1 MPSQARDS
9 FNVGF
14 NGISNDKTPL
24 HDSLSARHT
33 FPRRDAVPRRNLSGE
48 FLSAA
53 IPAAILFVCMA
64 LTFGLLLCFK
74 RQGEREEHWRGF
86 VESFFL
92 VVKVKTA
99 NNFIDYFLS
108 DY

>member
-1 MPSQARDS
+1 VPSLARDTVNVDPNVAS
-9 FNVGF
+9 F
-14 NGISNDKTPL
+14 DKTPL
-24 HDSLSARHT
+24 HDSLSALHT

-48 FLSAA
+48 FLSAV
-53 IPAAILFVCMA
+53 IPASILFVCMA

-92 VVKVKTA
+92 VVKVITLYLK
-99 NNFIDYFLS
+99 
-108 DY
+108 